1 MNYPHPNP
9 LPDGLSE
16 GVFDPKILL
25 PYPRLLISFF
35 PYLRELR
42 GEILF
47 SELCVSAGD
56 YLICSCTAF
65 NTRSGLIG
73 RSLIRKPPNAL
84 AIALPMAGS
93 TGPNAA
99 SPTPFAPY
107 GPSGCGVSTIT
118 ERNCCG

>member
-9 LPDGLSE
+9 RPADWEREFS
-16 GVFDPKILL
+16 I
-25 PYPRLLISFF
+25 RRFF
-35 PYLRELR
+35 FLTLAYLFHSSLTFVNFVVRY
-42 GEILF
+42 F
-47 SELCVSAGD
+47 ELCVSGGG
-56 YLICSCTAF
+56 YLICSFTAF
-65 NTRSGLIG
+65 NTRSGRIG

-84 AIALPMAGS
+84 AIALPIAGS

-118 ERNCCG
+118 ERNSTG